1 MPGGDRTGPAGQG
14 PATGRRL
21 GYCVGYETPGY
32 TGEFEPLRGRSFA
45 YGMGRGP
52 ATRPG
57 RGGGRGWRWQFCKLP
72 PRYYSGHPWMRPLSK
87 EEEAELLR
95 GQAEEMKL
103 AQKDIEKRINELE
116 NEDDS
121 GDKQSESGINS

>member
-1 MPGGDRTGPAGQG
+1 
-14 PATGRRL
+14 
-21 GYCVGYETPGY
+21 
-32 TGEFEPLRGRSFA
+32 
-45 YGMGRGP
+45 
-52 ATRPG
+52 
-57 RGGGRGWRWQFCKLP
+57 
-72 PRYYSGHPWMRPLSK
+72 MRPLSK